1 MHSFQGIDGEKVRSS
16 PNETLRLVYVQG
28 VIEPRE
34 VLKYCTEMSA
44 LGGRL
49 TYSTV
54 PTTTSMI
61 IAFLSSIS
69 SISTPRS
76 LPIFFK
82 ALAAKRQLIP
92 IEFLKK

>member
-16 PNETLRLVYVQG
+16 PNEALRLVYVQG
-28 VIEPRE
+28 VIEPRK
-34 VLKYCTEMSA
+34 VLKYSTEMSA

-54 PTTTSMI
+54 PTTISMI
-61 IAFLSSIS
+61 IAFLSL
-69 SISTPRS
+69 ISTPQS

-92 IEFLKK
+92 IEIKK